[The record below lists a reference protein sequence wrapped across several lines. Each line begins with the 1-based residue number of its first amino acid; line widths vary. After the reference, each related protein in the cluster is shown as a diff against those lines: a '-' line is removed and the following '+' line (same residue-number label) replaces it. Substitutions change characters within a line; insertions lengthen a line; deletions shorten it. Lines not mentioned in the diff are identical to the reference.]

1 MLGSPN
7 LVSTAWRSQNGDK
20 NDPLSDYQGYKNI
33 YITDPKFENYYINH
47 VSVPNPVVDTMDSA
61 ITGEGI
67 HAQESINYFRTIDIK
82 VTQSADAYTSW
93 YANKT
98 TGWGNWRTRSG
109 VKVDDRVTLYMD
121 DISKIG
127 MTYSQNFGYAW
138 DEVAGSG
145 AIGKVTEMAK
155 KIQNNAAMIAAAT
168 GNEMNV
174 DTSTPMGK
182 YQKVPYIKSIEPFKI
197 EPSSLTFSFNFGQ
210 AGIFSGE
217 QEVVRPILA
226 LACIFLP
233 YQTPYKDDDKGG
245 DWLNLAAPTQ
255 AQVYANIAGIMNSDN
270 FFISQKNSLVN
281 NLKDMGTELKDS
293 FSDLSGSLGGSMAD
307 NAKAVATT
315 ASGIVGAGAATASN
329 IATQFVKGLY
339 KRIDLGLKKSM
350 KENGT
355 SIILRIGRYQLPP
368 CFPSSVSWNFDFTQ
382 VDEYGFP
389 RGGTITFEGLQSPK
403 CGELTDIGLLS

>member
-7 LVSTAWRSQNGDK
+7 LVSTAWRSQSGDK
-20 NDPLSDYQGYKNI
+20 NEPLSDYQGYKNI
-33 YITDPKFENYYINH
+33 YVSDPSFENYYINH
-47 VSVPNPVVDTMDSA
+47 VSVPNPVVDVMDSSIA
-61 ITGEGI
+61 GEGD

-98 TGWGNWRTRSG
+98 KGWGNWRTRSG

-121 DISKIG
+121 DLSKIG

-138 DEVAGSG
+138 DEIAGSG
-145 AIGKVTEMAK
+145 AIGKVAEIAK
-155 KIQNNAAMIAAAT
+155 KIQNNAAMLAAT
-168 GNEMNV
+168 GNSSMNV

-182 YQKVPYIKSIEPFKI
+182 YQKVPYIKSVEPFKI
-197 EPSSLTFSFNFGQ
+197 EPSSLTFNFNFGQ

-233 YQTPYKDDDKGG
+233 YQTPYKDDDSGG

-255 AQVYANIAGIMNSDN
+255 AQVYANIARIMNSDN
-270 FFISQKNSLVN
+270 FFISQKNALAN
-281 NLKDMGTELKDS
+281 NLKEMGAELKENFNIS
-293 FSDLSGSLGGSMAD
+293 TPLGSTKDTL
-307 NAKAVATT
+307 AT
-315 ASGIVGAGAATASN
+315 GAATASN
-329 IATQFVKGLY
+329 LATQFIKGLY
-339 KRIDLGLKKSM
+339 KRIDLGLKESINKNS
-350 KENGT
+350 T
-355 SIILRIGRYQLPP
+355 SIILRVGRYQLPP
-368 CFPSSVSWNFDFTQ
+368 CFPSSVSWNFDFSQ

>member
-7 LVSTAWRSQNGDK
+7 LISTAWRSQSGDK

-33 YITDPKFENYYINH
+33 YISDPSFENYYINH
-47 VSVPNPVVDTMDSA
+47 VSVPNPVVDTMDSSIA
-61 ITGEGI
+61 GEGV
-67 HAQESINYFRTIDIK
+67 HAQESINYFRTIDIM
-82 VTQSADAYTSW
+82 VTHSANAYTSW

-98 TGWGNWRTRSG
+98 NGWGNWRNNSI
-109 VKVDDRVTLYMD
+109 KVDDRVMLYIE

-138 DEVAGSG
+138 DEIAGSG
-145 AIGKVTEMAK
+145 AIGKVAEMAK
-155 KIQNNAAMIAAAT
+155 KIQNNAAMLAAT
-168 GNEMNV
+168 GDSSMNV

-182 YQKVPYIKSIEPFKI
+182 YQKVPYIKSVEPFKI

-226 LACIFLP
+226 LARIFLP
-233 YQTPYKDDDKGG
+233 YQTPYKDDDSGG

-255 AQVYANIAGIMNSDN
+255 AQVYANIAGIMNSDS
-270 FFISQKNSLVN
+270 FFTSQKNALAN
-281 NLKDMGTELKDS
+281 NLKAIGAELKENFSLSNPLDS
-293 FSDLSGSLGGSMAD
+293 TKDTLTTG
-307 NAKAVATT
+307 AV
-315 ASGIVGAGAATASN
+315 TASN
-329 IATQFVKGLY
+329 MATQFIKGLY

-350 KENGT
+350 DENST

>member
-47 VSVPNPVVDTMDSA
+47 VSVPNPVVDVMDSS

-82 VTQSADAYTSW
+82 IVQDAGAYTSW

-98 TGWGNWRTRSG
+98 KGWGNWRTRSG

-121 DISKIG
+121 DLSKIG

-138 DEVAGSG
+138 DEIAGSG

-155 KIQNNAAMIAAAT
+155 KIQNNAAMITAAT
-168 GNEMNV
+168 GNTMNV
-174 DTSTPMGK
+174 DSSTPMGK
-182 YQKVPYIKSIEPFKI
+182 YQKVPYIKSVEPFKI

-226 LACIFLP
+226 LARIFLP
-233 YQTPYKDDDKGG
+233 YQTPYKDDGTGGG

-255 AQVYANIAGIMNSDN
+255 AQVYANIAAVMGG
-270 FFISQKNSLVN
+270 FISEQGKNLSDKLSKMGSA
-281 NLKDMGTELKDS
+281 LKEDFDISHPVDS
-293 FSDLSGSLGGSMAD
+293 SKKALGD
-307 NAKAVATT
+307 
-315 ASGIVGAGAATASN
+315 GAAAASN
-329 IATQFVKGLY
+329 IATTFIKGLY
-339 KRIDLGLKKSM
+339 KRIDQGLKTSM
-350 KENGT
+350 KNNST

>member
-7 LVSTAWRSQNGDK
+7 LVSTAWRSQSGDK

-33 YITDPKFENYYINH
+33 YISDPSFENYYINH
-47 VSVPNPVVDTMDSA
+47 VSVPNPVVDAMDSSIA
-61 ITGEGI
+61 GEGT
-67 HAQESINYFRTIDIK
+67 HAQESVNYFRTIDIM
-82 VTQSADAYTSW
+82 VTRSADAYTSW

-98 TGWGNWRTRSG
+98 KRWGNWRTRSG

-121 DISKIG
+121 DLSKIG

-138 DEVAGSG
+138 DEIAGSG
-145 AIGKVTEMAK
+145 AIGKVAEMAK
-155 KIQNNAAMIAAAT
+155 KIQNNAAMLAAAS
-168 GNEMNV
+168 NSSMNV

-182 YQKVPYIKSIEPFKI
+182 YQKVPYIKSVEPFKI
-197 EPSSLTFSFNFGQ
+197 EPSSLTFNFNFGQ

-226 LACIFLP
+226 LASIFLP
-233 YQTPYKDDDKGG
+233 YQTPYKDDDRGG

-255 AQVYANIAGIMNSDN
+255 AQVYANIARIMNSDN
-270 FFISQKNSLVN
+270 FFKSQKNALAN
-281 NLKDMGTELKDS
+281 NLKAMGAKLKEN
-293 FSDLSGSLGGSMAD
+293 FSISDPLGS
-307 NAKAVATT
+307 TT
-315 ASGIVGAGAATASN
+315 DTLAAGAATASN
-329 IATQFVKGLY
+329 LATQFIKGLY
-339 KRIDLGLKKSM
+339 KRIDLGLKDSM
-350 KENGT
+350 DKNST

>member
-7 LVSTAWRSQNGDK
+7 LVSTAWRSQSGDK

-33 YITDPKFENYYINH
+33 YISDPKFENYYINH

-61 ITGEGI
+61 IAGEGV
-67 HAQESINYFRTIDIK
+67 HAQESINYFRTIDLMITK
-82 VTQSADAYTSW
+82 SANAYTSW

-98 TGWGNWRTRSG
+98 KGWGNWRTKSG

-121 DISKIG
+121 DLSKIG

-138 DEVAGSG
+138 DEIAGSG
-145 AIGKVTEMAK
+145 AIGKVAEMAK
-155 KIQNNAAMIAAAT
+155 KIQNNAAMLAAASDSS
-168 GNEMNV
+168 MNV

-182 YQKVPYIKSIEPFKI
+182 YQKVPYIKSVEPFKI

-226 LACIFLP
+226 LARIFLP
-233 YQTPYKDDDKGG
+233 YQTPYKDDDSGG

-255 AQVYANIAGIMNSDN
+255 AQVYANIARIMNSDN
-270 FFISQKNSLVN
+270 FFTSQKNALFN
-281 NLKDMGTELKDS
+281 NLKAMGAELKEN
-293 FSDLSGSLGGSMAD
+293 FSISDPLGSTKDTL
-307 NAKAVATT
+307 AT
-315 ASGIVGAGAATASN
+315 GAATASN
-329 IATQFVKGLY
+329 LATQFIKGLY
-339 KRIDLGLKKSM
+339 KRIDLGLKDSM
-350 KENGT
+350 EENST

-403 CGELTDIGLLS
+403 CGERTDIGLLS

>member
-33 YITDPKFENYYINH
+33 YITDPSFENYYINH
-47 VSVPNPVVDTMDSA
+47 VSVPNPVVDAMDSSIA
-61 ITGEGI
+61 GEGD
-67 HAQESINYFRTIDIK
+67 HAQESINYFRTIDIM
-82 VTQSADAYTSW
+82 VTHSADAYTSW

-98 TGWGNWRTRSG
+98 KGWGNWRTRSG

-121 DISKIG
+121 DLSKIG

-138 DEVAGSG
+138 DEIAGSG
-145 AIGKVTEMAK
+145 AIGKVAEMAK
-155 KIQNNAAMIAAAT
+155 KIQNNAAMLAAT
-168 GNEMNV
+168 GNNSMNV

-182 YQKVPYIKSIEPFKI
+182 YQKVPYIKSVEPFKI
-197 EPSSLTFSFNFGQ
+197 EPSSLTFNFNFGQ

-226 LACIFLP
+226 LASIFLP
-233 YQTPYKDDDKGG
+233 YQTPYKDDDSGG

-255 AQVYANIAGIMNSDN
+255 AQVYANIARIMNSDN
-270 FFISQKNSLVN
+270 FFISQKNALAN
-281 NLKDMGTELKDS
+281 NLKEMGAELKEN
-293 FSDLSGSLGGSMAD
+293 FSISDPSGSTKDTL
-307 NAKAVATT
+307 AV
-315 ASGIVGAGAATASN
+315 GAATASN
-329 IATQFVKGLY
+329 LATQFIKGLY
-339 KRIDLGLKKSM
+339 KRIDLGLKESM
-350 KENGT
+350 NKNST